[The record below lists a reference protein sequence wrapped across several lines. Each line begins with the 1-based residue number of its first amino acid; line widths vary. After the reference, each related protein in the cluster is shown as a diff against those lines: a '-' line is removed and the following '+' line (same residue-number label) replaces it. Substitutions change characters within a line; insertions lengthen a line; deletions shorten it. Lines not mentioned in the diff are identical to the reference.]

1 MVDIPAGLLAY
12 FSDRKTEAAVNLLLN
27 KQRPDVPDDVSWSDV
42 PAYFRALRAARQIE
56 VDYAIFLHEIWGS
69 VWKALP
75 MPWVAREPHEQVD
88 DALVEPRRIFSQNYA
103 LRVFERDKLWCELL
117 VYGHREA
124 GIQIGF
130 NVYQGQSS
138 KLPKALPD
146 WENDDGTRWS
156 PSNLVKLKRTI
167 DLTPL
172 RIYADKAMK
181 VIKSLNR
188 D

>member
-1 MVDIPAGLLAY
+1 MVDVPAGLLAY

-27 KQRPDVPDDVSWSDV
+27 KQRPDVPDDVSWSEV

-56 VDYAIFLHEIWGS
+56 VDYAIFLHEIWGA
-69 VWKALP
+69 VWKAP
-75 MPWVAREPHEQVD
+75 PKPWVAREPHEQVD
-88 DALVEPRRIFSQNYA
+88 DALVDPRRIFSQNYA
-103 LRVFERDKLWCELL
+103 VRVFERDKLWCELL

-130 NVYQGQSS
+130 NVYQGQRS

-146 WENDDGTRWS
+146 WENDEGTRWS

-172 RIYADKAMK
+172 RTYADNAMK
-181 VIKSLNR
+181 EIKSLDR